1 MPTYG
6 YSCLEPTCLHTFD
19 IRHGINEPAKTTC
32 PKCGKETLQR
42 GVGGGCGVL
51 WPSGKPTE
59 TFFPKGRQRS

>member
-6 YSCLEPTCLHTFD
+6 YSCTDTTCAHTFD
-19 IRHGINEPAKTTC
+19 TRHGINAEPLKTC
-32 PKCGKETLQR
+32 PKCGKDTLQR